1 MSIARAESTT
11 DASSGSLRGAS
22 EKEKTRHD
30 DLSTASPQTQGLLKG
45 GGPAVRLRTGT
56 VATQEPGIQAK
67 LTVNE
72 PGDKYEKEAER
83 VADAVIR
90 MSELEPA
97 ATPDEEAPS
106 GRLQRMCPRC
116 RRRHL
121 QGKPLDCEE
130 CETELQRKA
139 TSTQGGIFSGQA
151 QQGLVKSLPSSG
163 EPLPEST
170 RAFFEPRIGRDLSD
184 VRVHTGPT
192 ADKLARSINA
202 EAFTRGTDL
211 VFRRGRYDPDIGA
224 GKKLLAHE
232 LTHVVQQD
240 KHGQRVQR
248 ERNASTP
255 EPRSLTE
262 TLDPSSLSNKEL
274 RTEIRL
280 IRRWL
285 KRQTATTALS
295 AELRQTLADLEG
307 EVRRRS
313 GEFDDDA
320 GAGGASSADH
330 TGQTLLPE
338 AGESGGEGVR
348 TGGSA
353 GGLVSGYDAQVRVSQ
368 YAEPA
373 EEMAE
378 DIFNRMEAGEIDHRQ
393 ARRMASMRRNELL
406 DEARS
411 RMSPGGRSFSSA
423 IKEEGLSLDEL
434 EEKYAR
440 RVLEQDPELRRQYGL
455 PPLDEVDPESRR
467 YRQAIDDLKPGRK
480 VSKEIV
486 KASGRTSRVVTGF
499 ARFNRV
505 AGPVGTAVGGGM
517 SAYEIA
523 TAPED
528 ERLHVAGREAAGF
541 AGGTLGSVAGG
552 LVGGWAASL
561 VCGPG
566 APVCAVVVSV
576 VVVGGASY
584 AGGVA
589 GEEIYESATSG
600 EGSSDTGIDTPLYCF
615 APDTPVTVADGSEM
629 SIEAVTPGTV
639 VRAYDEDA
647 ETVRNCEVTR
657 THQHPPAPL
666 LELTL
671 EDGRTLKVTAGHP
684 LRGPGGWRPA
694 SEVQPGEKLVVL
706 APGGTD
712 TVLSRIEG
720 IRPQSPG
727 AGVFNLS
734 VTDCHTYF
742 AGGVLAH
749 NK

>member
-1 MSIARAESTT
+1 
-11 DASSGSLRGAS
+11 
-22 EKEKTRHD
+22 
-30 DLSTASPQTQGLLKG
+30 
-45 GGPAVRLRTGT
+45 
-56 VATQEPGIQAK
+56 
-67 LTVNE
+67 
-72 PGDKYEKEAER
+72 
-83 VADAVIR
+83 
-90 MSELEPA
+90 
-97 ATPDEEAPS
+97 
-106 GRLQRMCPRC
+106 
-116 RRRHL
+116 
-121 QGKPLDCEE
+121 
-130 CETELQRKA
+130 
-139 TSTQGGIFSGQA
+139 
-151 QQGLVKSLPSSG
+151 
-163 EPLPEST
+163 
-170 RAFFEPRIGRDLSD
+170 
-184 VRVHTGPT
+184 
-192 ADKLARSINA
+192 
-202 EAFTRGTDL
+202 
-211 VFRRGRYDPDIGA
+211 
-224 GKKLLAHE
+224 
-232 LTHVVQQD
+232 
-240 KHGQRVQR
+240 
-248 ERNASTP
+248 
-255 EPRSLTE
+255 
-262 TLDPSSLSNKEL
+262 
-274 RTEIRL
+274 
-280 IRRWL
+280 
-285 KRQTATTALS
+285 
-295 AELRQTLADLEG
+295 
-307 EVRRRS
+307 
-313 GEFDDDA
+313 
-320 GAGGASSADH
+320 
-330 TGQTLLPE
+330 
-338 AGESGGEGVR
+338 
-348 TGGSA
+348 
-353 GGLVSGYDAQVRVSQ
+353 
-368 YAEPA
+368 
-373 EEMAE
+373 
-378 DIFNRMEAGEIDHRQ
+378 
-393 ARRMASMRRNELL
+393 
-406 DEARS
+406 
-411 RMSPGGRSFSSA
+411 
-423 IKEEGLSLDEL
+423 
-434 EEKYAR
+434 
-440 RVLEQDPELRRQYGL
+440 
-455 PPLDEVDPESRR
+455 
-467 YRQAIDDLKPGRK
+467 
-480 VSKEIV
+480 
-486 KASGRTSRVVTGF
+486 
-499 ARFNRV
+499 
-505 AGPVGTAVGGGM
+505 M

-541 AGGTLGSVAGG
+541 DGGTLGSVAGG

-600 EGSSDTGIDTPLYCF
+600 EGSSDTGIDTPVYCF